1 MSLRKDITLSD
12 FPEYVVQ
19 SPILWLLDQY
29 VVLILQSLIL
39 SVRLLVLKTT
49 GYQHILASVME
60 ADPSV
65 NHALLSAVD
74 Q

>member
-1 MSLRKDITLSD
+1 MAIRSVCCPDSLEFD
-12 FPEYVVQ
+12 
-19 SPILWLLDQY
+19 
-29 VVLILQSLIL
+29 L
-39 SVRLLVLKTT
+39 SVRQLDLKTT